1 MTIENP
7 HQHMPEAPG
16 QEPWTSAERLYREE
30 ALRMELDPPAGLEAQ
45 VFSALDQS
53 VSVSP
58 KKTSWWIGGAALVAA
73 VALTW
78 WAMPSDE
85 GHVASPAPHMGAEA
99 VPVTTEPEMSEPS
112 ETPLDLQKLEAAPA
126 AKVSD
131 DQDEPVQAED
141 HVSTLEALDPS
152 EVPAVD
158 DLNTNRGLS
167 VKDRAPRQ
175 EVRRAKVEV
184 HSEH

>member
-1 MTIENP
+1 MTTENP

-45 VFSALDQS
+45 VFSALDQP

-58 KKTSWWIGGAALVAA
+58 KKTSWWIGGAAVVAA

-78 WAMPSDE
+78 WAMPSDA
-85 GHVASPAPHMGAEA
+85 GHVTSPAPHMGAEA
-99 VPVTTEPEMSEPS
+99 VPATTEPEMPPS
-112 ETPLDLQKLEAAPA
+112 RLRFPSTCRSSRPRQS
-126 AKVSD
+126 AKVSND
-131 DQDEPVQAED
+131 REEPVQAED
-141 HVSTLEALDPS
+141 RVSTLEALDAS

-158 DLNTNRGLS
+158 DLSTSRGLS
-167 VKDRAPRQ
+167 VKDRSPSKR
-175 EVRRAKVEV
+175 
-184 HSEH
+184 

>member
-1 MTIENP
+1 MTTENP

-45 VFSALDQS
+45 VFSALDQP
-53 VSVSP
+53 VSVSR
-58 KKTSWWIGGAALVAA
+58 KKASWWVGGGAVVAA

-78 WAMPSDE
+78 WAMPSDA

-99 VPVTTEPEMSEPS
+99 IPATTEPEMSKPS
-112 ETPLDLQKLEAAPA
+112 ETPLDVQMLEAAPV
-126 AKVSD
+126 AKVSND
-131 DQDEPVQAED
+131 REEPVQAED
-141 HVSTLEALDPS
+141 RVSTMEALEAS
-152 EVPAVD
+152 EVPAMD
-158 DLNTNRGLS
+158 DFNTNRELS
-167 VKDRAPRQ
+167 VKDRSPQQ
-175 EVRRAKVEV
+175 EVRKAKVEV

>member
-1 MTIENP
+1 MTTENP

-45 VFSALDQS
+45 VFSALDQP

-58 KKTSWWIGGAALVAA
+58 KKTSWWVGGAAVVAA
-73 VALTW
+73 GALTW
-78 WAMPSDE
+78 WAMTSDA
-85 GHVASPAPHMGAEA
+85 GHVTSPAPHMGAEA
-99 VPVTTEPEMSEPS
+99 APATTEPEMSEPS
-112 ETPLDLQKLEAAPA
+112 ETPLDVQKLEAAPA

-131 DQDEPVQAED
+131 DQDEPVQPED
-141 HVSTLEALDPS
+141 HVSTLEALDAS

-167 VKDRAPRQ
+167 VKDRAPQQ

>member
-1 MTIENP
+1 MTTENP

-45 VFSALDQS
+45 VFSALDQP

-58 KKTSWWIGGAALVAA
+58 KKTSWWVGGAAVVVA

-78 WAMPSDE
+78 WAMPSDA
-85 GHVASPAPHMGAEA
+85 GHVVSPTPHLDTAEVSAAFEQEASQPSEAPHDVQELVVA
-99 VPVTTEPEMSEPS
+99 TS
-112 ETPLDLQKLEAAPA
+112 
-126 AKVSD
+126 AKVSND
-131 DQDEPVQAED
+131 REESEQAED
-141 HVSTLEALDPS
+141 RVSTLEALEAS

-158 DLNTNRGLS
+158 DFNTNRELS
-167 VKDRAPRQ
+167 VKDRSPQQ
-175 EVRRAKVEV
+175 EVRKAKVEV

>member
-1 MTIENP
+1 
-7 HQHMPEAPG
+7 
-16 QEPWTSAERLYREE
+16 
-30 ALRMELDPPAGLEAQ
+30 MELDPPAGLEAQ
-45 VFSALDQS
+45 VFSALDQP

-58 KKTSWWIGGAALVAA
+58 KKTSWWVGGAAVVAV

-78 WAMPSDE
+78 WAMPSDA
-85 GHVASPAPHMGAEA
+85 GHVASPAPHMGAEVIPA
-99 VPVTTEPEMSEPS
+99 TIEYEMSEPS
-112 ETPLDLQKLEAAPA
+112 ETPLDVQKIEAAPA
-126 AKVSD
+126 AKVSN
-131 DQDEPVQAED
+131 DQDEPVQVED
-141 HVSTLEALDPS
+141 HLSTLEALDAS

-167 VKDRAPRQ
+167 VKDRTPQQ

>member
-1 MTIENP
+1 MTTENP

-16 QEPWTSAERLYREE
+16 QEPWTSAERLYSEA

-45 VFSALDQS
+45 VFSALDQP

-58 KKTSWWIGGAALVAA
+58 KKASWWVGGAAVVAA

-78 WAMPSDE
+78 WAMPSDA

-99 VPVTTEPEMSEPS
+99 IPATTEPEVSEPS
-112 ETPLDLQKLEAAPA
+112 EAPLDVQKLEAASA
-126 AKVSD
+126 AKVSN
-131 DQDEPVQAED
+131 DQDEPVQAGD
-141 HVSTLEALDPS
+141 HVSTLEALDAS

-167 VKDRAPRQ
+167 VKDRAPQQ

>member
-30 ALRMELDPPAGLEAQ
+30 ALRVELDPPAGLEAQ
-45 VFSALDQS
+45 VFSALDQP

-58 KKTSWWIGGAALVAA
+58 KKTSRWVGGAAVVAA

-112 ETPLDLQKLEAAPA
+112 ETPLDVQKLEATPA

-131 DQDEPVQAED
+131 DQDEPEQAVD
-141 HVSTLEALDPS
+141 HVSTLEVLDAS

>member
-1 MTIENP
+1 MTTENP

-45 VFSALDQS
+45 VLSALDQP
-53 VSVSP
+53 VSASP
-58 KKTSWWIGGAALVAA
+58 KKTSWWVGGVAVVAA

-78 WAMPSDE
+78 WAMPSDA

-99 VPVTTEPEMSEPS
+99 IPATTELEMSEPS
-112 ETPLDLQKLEAAPA
+112 ETPLDVQKLESALV
-126 AKVSD
+126 AKVSND
-131 DQDEPVQAED
+131 REEPVQAED
-141 HVSTLEALDPS
+141 RVSTMESLEAS

-158 DLNTNRGLS
+158 DFNTNRELS
-167 VKDRAPRQ
+167 VKDRSPQQ
-175 EVRRAKVEV
+175 EVRKAKVEV

>member
-1 MTIENP
+1 MTTENP

-45 VFSALDQS
+45 VFSALDQP
-53 VSVSP
+53 VSASP
-58 KKTSWWIGGAALVAA
+58 KKTSWWVGGAAVVAV

-78 WAMPSDE
+78 WAMPSDA
-85 GHVASPAPHMGAEA
+85 GDVATPAPHMGAEA
-99 VPVTTEPEMSEPS
+99 IPATTEPEVSEPS
-112 ETPLDLQKLEAAPA
+112 ETPLDVQKLEAAPA

-141 HVSTLEALDPS
+141 HVFTLEALDAS

-158 DLNTNRGLS
+158 DLKTNRGLS

>member
-30 ALRMELDPPAGLEAQ
+30 ALRVELDPPAGLEAQ
-45 VFSALDQS
+45 VFSALDQP

-58 KKTSWWIGGAALVAA
+58 KKTSWWVGGAAVVAA

-78 WAMPSDE
+78 WAMPSDA

-99 VPVTTEPEMSEPS
+99 IPATTAPETSEPS
-112 ETPLDLQKLEAAPA
+112 ETPLDVQKLEAAPA
-126 AKVSD
+126 AKVSN
-131 DQDEPVQAED
+131 DQDEPVQPED
-141 HVSTLEALDPS
+141 HVSTLEALDAS

>member
-1 MTIENP
+1 MTTENP

-45 VFSALDQS
+45 VFSALDQP
-53 VSVSP
+53 VSASP
-58 KKTSWWIGGAALVAA
+58 KKTSWWVGGVAVVAA

-78 WAMPSDE
+78 WAMPSDA

-99 VPVTTEPEMSEPS
+99 IPATTEPEMSKPS
-112 ETPLDLQKLEAAPA
+112 ETPLDVQKLEAAPI

-131 DQDEPVQAED
+131 DREEPVQSED
-141 HVSTLEALDPS
+141 HVSTMEALEAS
-152 EVPAVD
+152 EVPAMD
-158 DLNTNRGLS
+158 DFNTNRELS
-167 VKDRAPRQ
+167 VKDQSPQQ
-175 EVRRAKVEV
+175 EVRKAKVEV

>member
-1 MTIENP
+1 MTTENP

-30 ALRMELDPPAGLEAQ
+30 TLRVELDPPAGLEAQ
-45 VFSALDQS
+45 VFSALDQP

-58 KKTSWWIGGAALVAA
+58 KKTSWWVGGAAVVAA
-73 VALTW
+73 GALTW
-78 WAMPSDE
+78 WAMTSDA
-85 GHVASPAPHMGAEA
+85 GHVTSPAPHMGAEA
-99 VPVTTEPEMSEPS
+99 APATTEPEMSEPS
-112 ETPLDLQKLEAAPA
+112 ETPLDVQKLEAAPA

-131 DQDEPVQAED
+131 DQDEPVQPED
-141 HVSTLEALDPS
+141 HVSTLEALDAS

-167 VKDRAPRQ
+167 VKDRAPQQ